1 MMTVKRKD
9 FQKTAAYIHQFL
21 LKLDFTPECAEVRDT
36 LNLALLYM
44 QKYYRSMR
52 RRVETRGRETPSLQS
67 GASSARGLQSPMT
80 PFSDSPDK
88 FQWRWPE
95 VDSRRFGNVA
105 ATQDSGMQSGAPL
118 SVTVSRN
125 GDLET
130 LKTLFKKDPRSID
143 EPDCFGRSPLMHAAQ
158 HNQFAVAEWLL
169 RSGANVNACAHD
181 RSTALHVAISRG
193 HADLAELLVKYEA
206 SPDERDVLGRAPMH
220 WSVTSTSTECLKLL
234 LRHRADPRVRDAD
247 QATPAMWA
255 CRLDRVDHF
264 ALLSARLAAAS
275 AVGSE
280 DDRDALGRTY
290 VHWAVRRQE
299 PLECLKDQ
307 RTAAHLATL
316 GGHGEVLNYLLDSG
330 ANLELRDS
338 DNATLW
344 DYAKQRHLNYCKLI
358 IASHFRQRY
367 RDNDATAAAG
377 GSAFNLNSMSE
388 QLRGSMPMEI
398 SPRPPTTPPPTIR
411 RRLRSLEATTEAAA
425 TATAAAAS
433 SRRSSRENW
442 ADASGGFDRKES
454 EDDGVEMAV
463 ASAEI
468 PDPLLGLIGATS
480 SAGSLNGATVS
491 DDPPA
496 MILAHDEADPASDS
510 VLLPPPPQFQADS
523 SPGLKGESVEVASP
537 ADATTA
543 DPTEEPQP
551 VNVLPSPRPL
561 PAQLQPLGVAPGS
574 RLPGVIASEAP
585 IGNGD
590 STATSTNPTA
600 QTKKKKKTKRRA
612 HSSTQQQQQNGFSSG
627 ISPAA
632 PLAPPGAAS
641 SGGLFQPLSPR
652 AQLLDGANAG
662 PPWLG
667 HQRPLDFPIASP
679 RSGHQQTPPQ
689 LASAT
694 ASDSQQPPSSPSGV
708 VTSPPQGKGIFFPV
722 PGKPRPTWVAGPVAG
737 RGSEL

>member
-299 PLECLKDQ
+299 PLECLKNLLTAQSVLVTDNSGKNALMVAAEQGSLAACKLILEACKDSIVEAIDQRDQDQ

-377 GSAFNLNSMSE
+377 GSAFDLNSMSE

-480 SAGSLNGATVS
+480 SAGSLNGAAVS

-590 STATSTNPTA
+590 STATSANPTA

-641 SGGLFQPLSPR
+641 SGGLFQPLS
-652 AQLLDGANAG
+652 
-662 PPWLG
+662 
-667 HQRPLDFPIASP
+667 
-679 RSGHQQTPPQ
+679 
-689 LASAT
+689 
-694 ASDSQQPPSSPSGV
+694 
-708 VTSPPQGKGIFFPV
+708 
-722 PGKPRPTWVAGPVAG
+722 
-737 RGSEL
+737 